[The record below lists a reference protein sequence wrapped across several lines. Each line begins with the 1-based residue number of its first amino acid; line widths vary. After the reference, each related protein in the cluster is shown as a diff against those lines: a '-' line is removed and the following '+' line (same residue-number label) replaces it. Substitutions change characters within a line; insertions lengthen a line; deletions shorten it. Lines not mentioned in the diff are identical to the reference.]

1 MITRHATA
9 LDVDALVQCVVDF
22 ASVSYPND
30 KPDRRHITGVVLGA
44 MDNDHSLVAVIEDD
58 AGKVAGCYLGT
69 KIENMISGAATAVE
83 ILFYVSPGYRGHG
96 AKLLTFAEQWAED
109 QGCKSMFLSCP
120 ASAPRA
126 AKYFEAKGYKLTEC
140 HYGKAL

>member
-22 ASVSYPND
+22 AAVSYPND

-44 MDNDHSLVAVIEDD
+44 MDSDHSLVAVLEDD

-69 KIENMISGAATAVE
+69 QIQNMISGAPTAVE
-83 ILFYVSPGYRGHG
+83 ILFYVSPTYRGHG
-96 AKLLTFAEQWAED
+96 GKLLSFAEQWAED

-120 ASAPRA
+120 ATAPRA
-126 AKYFEAKGYKLTEC
+126 GKYFEAKGYTLTEC
-140 HYGKAL
+140 HYGKVL